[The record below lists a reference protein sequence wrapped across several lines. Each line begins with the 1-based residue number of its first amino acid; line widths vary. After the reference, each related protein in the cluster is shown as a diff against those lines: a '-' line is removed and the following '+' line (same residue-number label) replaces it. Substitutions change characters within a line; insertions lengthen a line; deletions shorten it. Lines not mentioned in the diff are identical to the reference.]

1 VKKLEK
7 KGAKLKI
14 DSYKG
19 PLGTIKGFELTT
31 GKISYGDETEWE
43 PMGPHPAPGLRD
55 LRSWFFKLME
65 RYKPFYM
72 PICDMC
78 CLCTYGKCN
87 LSKGRTGACGINMET
102 QQARIVEIACCIGAA
117 CHSAH
122 GDHLL
127 HWLKEKY
134 GNVPI
139 NYGNDIAVEMPHT
152 RLVLGMKPENLEDL
166 ETAME
171 WVHYTLTQLLAAG
184 HTGQESSYLDFE
196 AKSFLAGL
204 CDSVGMEI
212 SDAVQICAYGMP
224 MGDPNVPIVELGM
237 GTMDTENKAT
247 VLMIGHNVAPG
258 VELVDY
264 IREKGYE
271 DRVEVGA
278 ICCTSHDL
286 TRYYDGAKI
295 IGSYSRQLHYIRS
308 GLADVVM
315 VDEQCVNLRTYEES
329 KAVGAPYIT
338 TNEKIM
344 GGFPDRTDDPMMEI
358 VDDLVSGKMDGVLIL
373 DPIKAGEVAAE
384 TAIKIKPIRKGK
396 SGVPDEIGCQ
406 DMAMRCNGCG
416 NCQRNCP
423 NDLPLVEG
431 INLAKDLDF
440 SVLESIFHDCLG
452 CGRCES
458 DCMKNVSPLTL
469 IQYAGREYIKTEK
482 YNCRAGRGPISDVE
496 IRRVGAPIVLGEI
509 PGIVAIIG
517 CGNYGHEIQ
526 ELYKMAEEF
535 LIRNYI
541 VVVSG
546 CGAMDIGLVK
556 DEEGKTLYD
565 RFPGDFDRGCLV
577 NVGSCVANP
586 HITGA
591 AIKVANIFARRP
603 LRGNF
608 EEIADYILNR
618 VGAVGVA
625 WGAMSQKAA
634 SIASMANGLGVPAVI
649 GPHAAEYRRMYIGQS
664 YNEDTWKV
672 YNARDGT
679 EGHVVGPGP
688 EHLLTTAES
697 IEQAI
702 CLVAKLAL
710 RPADN
715 SKGRMIKLS
724 HWIDLERKY
733 KGVKFPNDLEKFIRL
748 EADIPINMKDEIQE
762 YLEGKGWKPKEI
774 VDPTLLERLC
784 HT

>member
-1 VKKLEK
+1 MSK
-7 KGAKLKI
+7 KGAKIKI

-19 PLGTIKGFELTT
+19 PMGSIKGFELTT
-31 GKISYGDETEWE
+31 GKVSYGDETEWE
-43 PMGPHPAPGLRD
+43 PMGPTPQPHIPTLRP
-55 LRSWFFKLME
+55 WFLKMME
-65 RYKPFYM
+65 RYKPAYH

-102 QQARIVEIACCIGAA
+102 QQARIVEIACAIGAS

-139 NYGNDIAVEMPHT
+139 NFGNNIAVEMPHT
-152 RLVLGMKPENLEDL
+152 RLVVGMKPETLEDL

-171 WVHYTLTQLLAAG
+171 WVHFTITHLLASG
-184 HTGQESSYLDFE
+184 HTGQESSYLDYE

-204 CDSVGMEI
+204 ADSVGMEI
-212 SDAVQICAYGMP
+212 SDAVQIAAYGFP
-224 MGDPNVPIVELGM
+224 MGDPNAPIVELGM

-247 VLMIGHNVAPG
+247 ILMIGHNVAPG

-264 IREKGYE
+264 MREKGYE
-271 DRVEVGA
+271 DKLDVGA
-278 ICCTSHDL
+278 ICCTALDL
-286 TRYYDGAKI
+286 TRYYSGAKI
-295 IGSYSRQLHYIRS
+295 VGSFSRQMFYIRS

-315 VDEQCVNLRTYEES
+315 VDEQCVNIRSYEQA
-329 KAVGAPYIT
+329 KLVGAPFIA
-338 TNEKIM
+338 TNEKNM
-344 GGFPDRTDDPMMEI
+344 GGLPDRTNDPAEEI
-358 VDDLVSGKMDGVLIL
+358 IDDLVSGKMDGVLIL
-373 DPIKAGEVAAE
+373 NPIKAGQVAVE
-384 TAIKIKPIRKGK
+384 TAIKVNPIRKAK
-396 SGVPDEIGCQ
+396 SAIPDEQGCI
-406 DMAMRCNGCG
+406 DMAYKCNGCG

-423 NDLPLVEG
+423 NDLPLIEG
-431 INLAKDLDF
+431 VKRVKEGDF
-440 SVLESIFHDCLG
+440 SVLAEAFDSCLD
-452 CGRCES
+452 CGRCEA
-458 DCMKNVSPLTL
+458 DCMKGVSPLTL
-469 IQYAGREYIKTEK
+469 IMYAGREKIRHETF
-482 YNCRAGRGPISDVE
+482 NCRAGRGPILDTE
-496 IRRVGAPIVLGEI
+496 IRNVGAPIVLGEI

-517 CGNYGHEIQ
+517 CANYGKEIQ

-535 LIRNYI
+535 CIRNYI

-565 RFPGDFDRGCLV
+565 RFPGDFDRGGLV
-577 NVGSCVANP
+577 NVGSCVSNP

-591 AIKVANIFARRP
+591 ACKVANIFARRP

-618 VGAVGVA
+618 VGACGVA

-634 SIASMANGLGVPAVI
+634 SIASMANGVGVPAVV
-649 GPHAAEYRRMYIGQS
+649 GPHALEYRRMYIGRADD
-664 YNEDTWKV
+664 EDSWKV
-672 YNARDGT
+672 WNARDGT
-679 EGHVVGPGP
+679 PDHVVGPGP
-688 EHLLTTAES
+688 EHLLVTAET
-697 IEQAI
+697 IEDAI
-702 CLVAKLAL
+702 CLVAKLCL

-733 KGVKFPNDLEKFIRL
+733 KGVDFPEDLYKFIRVD
-748 EADIPINMKDEIQE
+748 ADIPINLKTEIQD
-762 YLEGKGWKPKEI
+762 YLKEKGWKPKEI
-774 VDPTLLERLC
+774 VDPTLVERLC
-784 HT
+784 HK

>member
-1 VKKLEK
+1 MSK

-31 GKISYGDETEWE
+31 GHVSYGDETEWE
-43 PMGPHPAPGLRD
+43 PMGPTPQPHIPT
-55 LRSWFFKLME
+55 LRSWFFKMME
-65 RYKPFYM
+65 RYKPYYM

-102 QQARIVEIACCIGAA
+102 QQSRIVEIACCIGAA

-139 NYGNDIAVEMPHT
+139 NFGNNIAVEMPHT
-152 RLVLGMKPENLEDL
+152 RLVVGMKPETLEDL
-166 ETAME
+166 ETVME
-171 WVHYTLTQLLAAG
+171 WVHFTITHLLAAG
-184 HTGQESSYLDFE
+184 HTGQESNYLDYE

-204 CDSVGMEI
+204 ADSVGMEI
-212 SDAVQICAYGMP
+212 SDAAQIAAYGFP
-224 MGDPNVPIVELGM
+224 MGDPDVPIVELGM
-237 GTMDTENKAT
+237 GTMDTENKAAI
-247 VLMIGHNVAPG
+247 LMIGHNVAPG

-264 IREKGYE
+264 MRENALEEKV
-271 DRVEVGA
+271 DVGA
-278 ICCTSHDL
+278 ICCTALDL
-286 TRYYDGAKI
+286 TRYYSGAKI
-295 IGSYSRQLHYIRS
+295 VGSMSRQMFYIRS

-315 VDEQCVNLRTYEES
+315 VDEQCVNLRVYEQA
-329 KAVGAPYIT
+329 KLVNAPFIA

-344 GGFPDRTDDPMMEI
+344 GGLPDRTKDPAEEI
-358 VDDLVSGKMDGVLIL
+358 IEDLVSGKMDGVLIL
-373 DPIKAGEVAAE
+373 DPIKAGKVAVE
-384 TAIKIKPIRKGK
+384 TAIKVKPIRKAR
-396 SGVPDEIGCQ
+396 SGIPDEKGCIE
-406 DMAMRCNGCG
+406 MAYRCNGCG

-431 INLAKDLDF
+431 VNRVKEGDF
-440 SVLESIFHDCLG
+440 SVLAEAFDSCLD

-458 DCMKNVSPLTL
+458 DCMKDVSPLTL
-469 IQYAGREYIKTEK
+469 IMYAGKEKIKAEK
-482 YNCRAGRGPISDVE
+482 YNCRAGRGPIMDTE
-496 IRRVGAPIVLGEI
+496 IRNVGAPIVLGEI

-517 CGNYGHEIQ
+517 CANYAKDIQ
-526 ELYKMAEEF
+526 ELYLMAEEF
-535 LIRNYI
+535 CKRNYI

-556 DEEGKTLYD
+556 DEEEKTLYD
-565 RFPGDFDRGCLV
+565 RFPGDFDRGGLV
-577 NVGSCVANP
+577 NVGSCVSNP

-591 AIKVANIFARRP
+591 ACKVANIFARRP

-618 VGAVGVA
+618 VGACGVA

-634 SIASMANGLGVPAVI
+634 SIASMANGVGVPAVV
-649 GPHAAEYRRMYIGQS
+649 GPHAAEYRRMYIGRS
-664 YNEDTWKV
+664 DDEETWKV
-672 YNARDGT
+672 WNARDT
-679 EGHVVGPGP
+679 TSGHLVGPGP
-688 EHLLTTAES
+688 EHLLTTAET

-702 CLVAKLAL
+702 CLVAKLCL

-733 KGVKFPNDLEKFIRL
+733 KGVDFPEDLEKFIRV

-762 YLEGKGWKPKEI
+762 FLKNKGWQPKEI

-784 HT
+784 HK

>member
-1 VKKLEK
+1 MEK
-7 KGAKLKI
+7 RGAKVKI
-14 DSYKG
+14 DEYKG

-43 PMGPHPAPGLRD
+43 PMGPHPMPHIPTLRD
-55 LRSWFFKLME
+55 WFFKLME
-65 RYKPFYM
+65 RYKPTYM

-102 QQARIVEIACCIGAA
+102 QNARIVEIACCIGAA

-134 GNVPI
+134 GNVPL
-139 NYGNDIAVEMPHT
+139 NFGNNIAVEMPLT
-152 RLVLGMKPENLEDL
+152 RLIVGMKPENLEDL

-171 WVHYTLTQLLAAG
+171 WVHYNITQLLAAG
-184 HTGQESSYLDFE
+184 HTGQESSHLDYE
-196 AKSFLAGL
+196 SKSFLAGL
-204 CDSVGMEI
+204 CDAVGMEV
-212 SDAVQICAYGMP
+212 SDAVQIAAYGMP
-224 MGDPNVPIVELGM
+224 IGDPEAPIVELGM
-237 GTMDTENKAT
+237 GTLDPEKAKI
-247 VLMIGHNVAPG
+247 LMIGHNVAPG

-264 IREKGYE
+264 IREK
-271 DRVEVGA
+271 DLDDKVDVGA
-278 ICCTSHDL
+278 ICCTAHDL
-286 TRYYDGAKI
+286 TRYFDGAKI

-315 VDEQCVNLRTYEES
+315 VDEQCVVLQTLEEA
-329 KAVGAPYIT
+329 KKVGAPYIT

-344 GGFPDRTDDPMMEI
+344 GGLPDRTSDPVNEI
-358 VDDLVSGKMDGVLIL
+358 VDDLVSGKLDGVLIL
-373 DPIKAGEVAAE
+373 DPIKAGAVAAE
-384 TAIKIKPIRKGK
+384 TAVKVKPIRKAK
-396 SGVPDEIGCQ
+396 SGIPDEQGCI
-406 DMAMRCNGCG
+406 DMAMNCNGCG

-431 INLAKDLDF
+431 VGLAKDGDF
-440 SVLESIFHDCLG
+440 SLLASIFDECLG
-452 CGRCES
+452 CGRCEK

-469 IQYAGREYIKTEK
+469 IIHASREYIRTEK
-482 YNCRAGRGPISDVE
+482 YNCRSGRGPIQDTE
-496 IRRVGAPIVLGEI
+496 IRNVGAPIVLGEI

-517 CGNYGHEIQ
+517 CSNYAHDIR
-526 ELYKMAEEF
+526 ELYTMAEEF
-535 LIRNYI
+535 LRRNYI

-556 DEEGKTLYD
+556 DEEGKTLYE
-565 RFPGDFDRGCLV
+565 RYPGDFDRGCLV
-577 NVGSCVANP
+577 NVGSCVANAW
-586 HITGA
+586 ITGA
-591 AIKVANIFARRP
+591 ACKVANIFARRP

-625 WGAMSQKAA
+625 WGAYSQKAA

-649 GPHAAEYRRMYIGQS
+649 GPHGAEYRRMYLS
-664 YNEDTWKV
+664 RSDDEEKWKV

-679 EGHVVGPGP
+679 EGHIVGPGP
-688 EHLLTTAES
+688 EHLLTPAES

-733 KGVKFPNDLEKFIRL
+733 KGVQFPNDLEKFVRL

-762 YLEGKGWKPKEI
+762 YLKEKGWEPKEI
-774 VDPTLLERLC
+774 VDPTLLKRLC
-784 HT
+784 RT

>member
-1 VKKLEK
+1 MSKQ
-7 KGAKLKI
+7 GAKIKI
-14 DSYKG
+14 DEYKG
-19 PLGTIKGFELTT
+19 PLGSIKGFELTT

-43 PMGPHPAPGLRD
+43 PMGPHPSPGLRD

-139 NYGNDIAVEMPHT
+139 NFGNNIAVEMPHT

-171 WVHYTLTQLLAAG
+171 YVHYTLTQLLAAG
-184 HTGQESSYLDFE
+184 HTGQESSFLDFE
-196 AKSFLAGL
+196 SKSFLAGL

-212 SDAVQICAYGMP
+212 SDAVQIAAYGMP
-224 MGDPNVPIVELGM
+224 VGDSETPIVELGM
-237 GTMDTENKAT
+237 GTMDHENKAT

-264 IREKGYE
+264 IREKGY
-271 DRVEVGA
+271 DDVVEVGA
-278 ICCTSHDL
+278 ICCTAHDL

-384 TAIKIKPIRKGK
+384 TAIKIKPIRKGR
-396 SGVPDEIGCQ
+396 SGIPDEKGCQ

-423 NDLPLVEG
+423 NDLPLVDG
-431 INLAKDLDF
+431 INLAKDTDF

-452 CGRCES
+452 CGRCEAE
-458 DCMKNVSPLTL
+458 CMKNVSPLTL
-469 IQYAGREYIKTEK
+469 IQYAGREYIKTER
-482 YNCRAGRGPISDVE
+482 YNCRAGRGPIQDTE
-496 IRRVGAPIVLGEI
+496 IRNVGAPIVLGEI

-517 CGNYGHEIQ
+517 CGNYAHEIQ
-526 ELYKMAEEF
+526 ELYKLAEEF

-541 VVVSG
+541 VCVSG
-546 CGAMDIGLVK
+546 CAAMDIGLVK

-634 SIASMANGLGVPAVI
+634 SIASMANGLGVPAVV
-649 GPHAAEYRRMYIGQS
+649 GPHAAEYRRMYIGRS
-664 YNEDTWKV
+664 DDKDTWKL

-679 EGHVVGPGP
+679 EGHIIGPAP

-733 KGVKFPNDLEKFIRL
+733 KGVQFPNDLERYVRL
-748 EADIPINMKDEIQE
+748 DADIPINLKDEVRA
-762 YLEGKGWKPKEI
+762 YLESKNWQPKEI
-774 VDPTLLERLC
+774 IDPTLLKRLC
-784 HT
+784 RET

>member
-1 VKKLEK
+1 MSK
-7 KGAKLKI
+7 KGVKIKI

-19 PLGTIKGFELTT
+19 PMGAIKGFELTT
-31 GKISYGDETEWE
+31 GKVSYGDETEWE
-43 PMGPHPAPGLRD
+43 PMGPTPQPHIPTLRP
-55 LRSWFFKLME
+55 WFFKMME

-87 LSKGRTGACGINMET
+87 LSKGRTGACGINLET
-102 QQARIVEIACCIGAA
+102 ACSKIVEVACCIGAS

-139 NYGNDIAVEMPHT
+139 NFGNNIAVEMPHT
-152 RLVLGMKPENLEDL
+152 RLVVGMKPETLEDL

-171 WVHYTLTQLLAAG
+171 WVHFTITHLLASA
-184 HTGQESSYLDFE
+184 HTGQESSYLDYE

-204 CDSVGMEI
+204 ADSVGMEI
-212 SDAVQICAYGMP
+212 SDAAQIAAYGFP
-224 MGDPNVPIVELGM
+224 MGDPDVPIVELGM

-247 VLMIGHNVAPG
+247 ILMIGHNVAPG

-264 IREKGYE
+264 MREKGY
-271 DRVEVGA
+271 DNKLDVGA
-278 ICCTSHDL
+278 ICCTALDL
-286 TRYYDGAKI
+286 TRYYSGAKI
-295 IGSYSRQLHYIRS
+295 VGSLSRQMFFIRS

-315 VDEQCVNLRTYEES
+315 VDEQCVNLRSYEQA
-329 KAVGAPYIT
+329 KLVNAPFIA

-344 GGFPDRTDDPMMEI
+344 GGLPDRTNDPTEDI
-358 VDDLVSGKMDGVLIL
+358 IDDLVSGKMDGVLIL
-373 DPIKAGEVAAE
+373 DPIKAGQVAVE
-384 TAIKIKPIRKGK
+384 TAIKVKPIRKAK
-396 SGVPDEIGCQ
+396 SGIPDEQGCI
-406 DMAMRCNGCG
+406 DMAYKCNGCG

-423 NDLPLVEG
+423 NDLPIVEG
-431 INLAKDLDF
+431 VNLVKEGDF
-440 SVLESIFHDCLG
+440 SLLTEVFDSCLD
-452 CGRCES
+452 CGRCEA
-458 DCMKNVSPLTL
+458 DCMKEVSPLTL
-469 IQYAGREYIKTEK
+469 IMYAGREKIRNETF
-482 YNCRAGRGPISDVE
+482 NCRVGRGPIMDTE
-496 IRRVGAPIVLGEI
+496 IRNVGAPIVLGEI
-509 PGIVAIIG
+509 PGIIAIIG
-517 CGNYGHEIQ
+517 CANYGKEIQ
-526 ELYKMAEEF
+526 ELYKLAEEF
-535 LIRNYI
+535 CVRNYI

-556 DEEGKTLYD
+556 DKEGKTLYD
-565 RFPGDFDRGCLV
+565 RFTGDFDRGGLV
-577 NVGSCVANP
+577 NVGSCVSNP

-591 AIKVANIFARRP
+591 ACKVANIFARRP

-634 SIASMANGLGVPAVI
+634 SIASMANSVGVPAVC
-649 GPHAAEYRRMYIGQS
+649 GPHSAEYRRMYIGRS
-664 YNEDTWKV
+664 DDEDTWKV
-672 YNARDGT
+672 WNARDGT
-679 EGHVVGPGP
+679 PDHVVGPGP
-688 EHLLTTAES
+688 EHLLTTAET

-702 CLVAKLAL
+702 CLVAKLCI

-724 HWIDLERKY
+724 HWLDLERKY
-733 KGVKFPNDLEKFIRL
+733 KGIDFPNDLEKYIRV
-748 EADIPINMKDEIQE
+748 EADIPINMKTEIQE
-762 YLEGKGWKPKEI
+762 FLKKKGWEPKEI
-774 VDPTLLERLC
+774 IDPTLLERLC
-784 HT
+784 HK

>member
-1 VKKLEK
+1 MEK
-7 KGAKLKI
+7 KGAKIII
-14 DSYKG
+14 DEYKG

-43 PMGPHPAPGLRD
+43 PMGPHPAPHLRD
-55 LRSWFFKLME
+55 LRSWFFKLMD

-139 NYGNDIAVEMPHT
+139 NFGNNIAVEMPHT
-152 RLVLGMKPENLEDL
+152 RLILGMKPENLEDL

-171 WVHYTLTQLLAAG
+171 YVHYTLTQLLAAG
-184 HTGQESSYLDFE
+184 HTGQESSYLDYE

-212 SDAVQICAYGMP
+212 SDAVQIAAYGMP
-224 MGDPNVPIVELGM
+224 IGDPDVPIVELGM
-237 GTMDTENKAT
+237 GTLDTENKAI

-264 IREKGYE
+264 IREKGY
-271 DRVEVGA
+271 DDKVDVGA
-278 ICCTSHDL
+278 ICCTAHDL
-286 TRYYDGAKI
+286 TRYYSGAKI
-295 IGSYSRQLHYIRS
+295 IGSYSRQLHFIRS
-308 GLADVVM
+308 GMADVVM
-315 VDEQCVNLRTYEES
+315 VDEQCVNLRTYEEA

-396 SGVPDEIGCQ
+396 SGVPDEKGCQ

-431 INLAKDLDF
+431 INLAKGADF

-482 YNCRAGRGPISDVE
+482 YNCRAGRGPIQDTE
-496 IRRVGAPIVLGEI
+496 IRNVGAPIVLGEI

-517 CGNYGHEIQ
+517 CGNYAHEIQ

-535 LIRNYI
+535 LVRNYI

-565 RFPGDFDRGCLV
+565 RFPGDFDRGGLV

-649 GPHAAEYRRMYIGQS
+649 GPHAAEYRRMYIGRS
-664 YNEDTWKV
+664 YDEDTWEV
-672 YNARDGT
+672 FNARDGS
-679 EGHVVGPGP
+679 EGHIVGPGP

-697 IEQAI
+697 IDQAI

-733 KGVKFPNDLEKFIRL
+733 KGVELPNDLEKFIRL
-748 EADIPINMKDEIQE
+748 EADIPINMKDEIHE
-762 YLEGKGWKPKEI
+762 YLKEKGWKPKEI
-774 VDPTLLERLC
+774 VDPTLLKRMC
-784 HT
+784 RT

>member
-1 VKKLEK
+1 MEK
-7 KGAKLKI
+7 KGAKIII
-14 DSYKG
+14 DEYKG

-43 PMGPHPAPGLRD
+43 PMGPHPAPHLRD
-55 LRSWFFKLME
+55 LRSWFFKLMD

-139 NYGNDIAVEMPHT
+139 NFGNNIAVEMPHT
-152 RLVLGMKPENLEDL
+152 RLILGMKPENLEDL

-171 WVHYTLTQLLAAG
+171 YVHYTLTQLLAAG
-184 HTGQESSYLDFE
+184 HTGQESSYLDYE

-212 SDAVQICAYGMP
+212 SDAVQIAAYGMP
-224 MGDPNVPIVELGM
+224 IGDPDVPIVELGM
-237 GTMDTENKAT
+237 GTLDTENKAI

-264 IREKGYE
+264 IREKGY
-271 DRVEVGA
+271 DDKVDVGA
-278 ICCTSHDL
+278 ICCTAHDL
-286 TRYYDGAKI
+286 TRYYSGAKI
-295 IGSYSRQLHYIRS
+295 IGSYSRQLHFIRS
-308 GLADVVM
+308 GMADVVM
-315 VDEQCVNLRTYEES
+315 VDEQCVNLRTYEEA

-396 SGVPDEIGCQ
+396 SGVPDEKGCQ

-431 INLAKDLDF
+431 INLAKDADF

-482 YNCRAGRGPISDVE
+482 YNCRAGRGPIQDTE
-496 IRRVGAPIVLGEI
+496 IRNVGAPIVLGEI

-517 CGNYGHEIQ
+517 CGNYAHEIQ

-535 LIRNYI
+535 LVRNYI

-565 RFPGDFDRGCLV
+565 RFPGDFDRGGLV

-649 GPHAAEYRRMYIGQS
+649 GPHAAEYRRMYIGRS
-664 YNEDTWKV
+664 YDEDTWEV
-672 YNARDGT
+672 FNARDGS
-679 EGHVVGPGP
+679 EGHIVGPGP

-697 IEQAI
+697 IDQAI

-733 KGVKFPNDLEKFIRL
+733 KGVELPNDLEKFIRL
-748 EADIPINMKDEIQE
+748 EADIPINMKDEIHE
-762 YLEGKGWKPKEI
+762 YLKEKGWKPKEI
-774 VDPTLLERLC
+774 VDPTLLKRMC
-784 HT
+784 RT

>member
-1 VKKLEK
+1 LEK
-7 KGAKLKI
+7 RGAKVKI
-14 DSYKG
+14 DEYKG

-31 GKISYGDETEWE
+31 GHVSYGDETEWE
-43 PMGPHPAPGLRD
+43 PMGPHPAPHLRD

-102 QQARIVEIACCIGAA
+102 QQSRIVEIACCIGAA

-139 NYGNDIAVEMPHT
+139 NFGNNIAVEMPHT

-166 ETAME
+166 ESAME

-184 HTGQESSYLDFE
+184 HTGQESSYLDYE

-212 SDAVQICAYGMP
+212 SDAVQIAAYGMP
-224 MGDPNVPIVELGM
+224 IGDPDVPIVELGM
-237 GTMDTENKAT
+237 GTLDTENKAI

-264 IREKGYE
+264 LREKGYE
-271 DRVEVGA
+271 DKVDVGA
-278 ICCTSHDL
+278 ICCTAHDL
-286 TRYYDGAKI
+286 TRYYSGAKI
-295 IGSYSRQLHYIRS
+295 IGSYSRQLHFIRS
-308 GLADVVM
+308 GMADVVM
-315 VDEQCVNLRTYEES
+315 VDEQCVNLRTYEEA

-384 TAIKIKPIRKGK
+384 TAIQIKPIRKSK
-396 SGVPDEIGCQ
+396 SGIPDEKGCQ

-423 NDLPLVEG
+423 NDLPLVDG
-431 INLAKDLDF
+431 INLAKDADF

-482 YNCRAGRGPISDVE
+482 YNCRAGRGPIQDTE
-496 IRRVGAPIVLGEI
+496 IRNVGAPIVLGEI

-517 CGNYGHEIQ
+517 CGNYAHEIQ

-535 LIRNYI
+535 LVRNYI

-649 GPHAAEYRRMYIGQS
+649 GPHAAEYRRMYIGRS
-664 YNEDTWKV
+664 YDEDTWEV
-672 YNARDGT
+672 FNARDGS
-679 EGHVVGPGP
+679 EGHIVGPGP

-697 IEQAI
+697 IDQAI

-748 EADIPINMKDEIQE
+748 EADIPINMKDEIHE
-762 YLEGKGWKPKEI
+762 YLKEKGWKPKEI
-774 VDPTLLERLC
+774 VDPTLLKRMC
-784 HT
+784 RT

>member
-1 VKKLEK
+1 MSK
-7 KGAKLKI
+7 KGAKIKI

-19 PLGTIKGFELTT
+19 PLGSIKGFEFTT
-31 GKISYGDETEWE
+31 GKVSYGDETEWE
-43 PMGPHPAPGLRD
+43 EMGPHPMPHIPTLRP
-55 LRSWFFKLME
+55 WFFKLME

-102 QQARIVEIACCIGAA
+102 QQARIVEIACCIGAS

-134 GNVPI
+134 GNVAI
-139 NYGNDIAVEMPHT
+139 NFGNNIAVEMPCT
-152 RLVLGMKPENLEDL
+152 RLIVGMKPENLEDL

-171 WVHYTLTQLLAAG
+171 WVHYTITHLLAAG
-184 HTGQESSYLDFE
+184 HTGQESSYKDFE

-204 CDSVGMEI
+204 ADAVGMEI
-212 SDAVQICAYGMP
+212 ADAAQIAAYGFP
-224 MGDPNVPIVELGM
+224 MGDADVPIVELGM
-237 GTMDTENKAT
+237 GTLDTENKAT
-247 VLMIGHNVAPG
+247 ILMVGHNVAPG
-258 VELVDY
+258 IELVDY
-264 IREKGYE
+264 LREKGLQE
-271 DRVEVGA
+271 KVDVGA
-278 ICCTSHDL
+278 ICCTALDL
-286 TRYYDGAKI
+286 TRYFDGAKVV
-295 IGSYSRQLHYIRS
+295 GSLSRQMHFIRS

-315 VDEQCVNLRTYEES
+315 VDEQCVNLRCYEQ
-329 KAVGAPYIT
+329 AQLVGAPFIA
-338 TNEKIM
+338 TNEKNM
-344 GGFPDRTDDPMMEI
+344 NGLPDRTEDSIDLI
-358 VDDLVSGKMDGVLIL
+358 VDDLVSGKANGVLIL
-373 DPIKAGEVAAE
+373 NPIKAGAVAIE
-384 TAIKIKPIRKGK
+384 TAIKVHPLRKQK
-396 SGVPDEIGCQ
+396 SAVPDEQGCI
-406 DMAMRCNGCG
+406 DMAMNCNGCG

-431 INLAKDLDF
+431 INLVKDGDF
-440 SVLESIFHDCLG
+440 SMLSDAFDSCLD
-452 CGRCES
+452 CGRCEAE
-458 DCMKNVSPLTL
+458 CMKGVSPLTL
-469 IQYAGREYIKTEK
+469 IMYAGREKIRNEK
-482 YNCRAGRGPISDVE
+482 FNLRVGRGPIQDTE
-496 IRRVGAPIVLGEI
+496 IRNVGAPIVLGEI

-517 CGNYGHEIQ
+517 CANYGKDIQ
-526 ELYKMAEEF
+526 ELYLMAEEF
-535 LIRNYI
+535 CHRNYI

-565 RFPGDFDRGCLV
+565 RFPGDFARGGLV
-577 NVGSCVANP
+577 NVGSCVSNP
-586 HITGA
+586 HINGA
-591 AIKVANIFARRP
+591 ACKVANIFARRP

-618 VGAVGVA
+618 VGACGVA

-634 SIASMANGLGVPAVI
+634 SIASSCNSMGIPAII
-649 GPHAAEYRRMYIGQS
+649 GPHGAEYRRMYIGRS
-664 YNEDTWKV
+664 DEEETWKV

-679 EGHVVGPGP
+679 SGHLVGPGP

-702 CLVAKLAL
+702 CLVAKMCL

-715 SKGRMIKLS
+715 TKGRMIKLS

-733 KGVKFPNDLEKFIRL
+733 KGVDFPNDLEKFIRV
-748 EADIPINMKDEIQE
+748 EADIPISMKTEIVE
-762 YLEGKGWKPKEI
+762 YLKKKNWQPKEI
-774 VDPTLLERLC
+774 IDPTLLKRLC
-784 HT
+784 RT

>member
-1 VKKLEK
+1 LTEK
-7 KGAKLKI
+7 GGKI
-14 DSYKG
+14 VIDEYKG
-19 PLGTIKGFELTT
+19 PLGTIKGFEFTM
-31 GKISYGDETEWE
+31 GKIISEGDETEWE
-43 PMGPHPAPGLRD
+43 PMGPTPKPHIATLRP
-55 LRSWFFKLME
+55 WFFELMK
-65 RYKPFYM
+65 RYNPTYM

-139 NYGNDIAVEMPHT
+139 NFGNNIAVEMPHT
-152 RLVLGMKPENLEDL
+152 RLVIGMKPENLEDL

-184 HTGQESSYLDFE
+184 HTGQESSYLDYE
-196 AKSFLAGL
+196 SKSFLAGL
-204 CDSVGMEI
+204 CDSIGMEI

-224 MGDPNVPIVELGM
+224 VGDPEAPIVELGM

-264 IREKGYE
+264 MREKGYE
-271 DRVEVGA
+271 DKIDVGA

-295 IGSYSRQLHYIRS
+295 IGSYSRQFHYIRS

-315 VDEQCVNLRTYEES
+315 VDEQCVNLRSFDEAR
-329 KAVGAPYIT
+329 AVGAPYIT

-344 GGFPDRTDDPMMEI
+344 GGFPDRTADPVNEI
-358 VDDLVSGKMDGVLIL
+358 VDDLVSGKMEGVLIL
-373 DPIKAGEVAAE
+373 DPIKAGQVAAE
-384 TAIKIKPIRKGK
+384 TAIKVKPIRKGK
-396 SGVPDEIGCQ
+396 SGIPDEKGCQ
-406 DMAMRCNGCG
+406 DMAMNCNGCG

-423 NDLPLVEG
+423 NDLPLVNG
-431 INLAKDLDF
+431 IVQAKDADF
-440 SVLESIFHDCLG
+440 SILESIFHDCLS
-452 CGRCES
+452 CGRCEGE
-458 DCMKNVSPLTL
+458 CMKEVSPLTL
-469 IQYAGREYIKTEK
+469 IQYAGREYIKNER
-482 YNCRAGRGPISDVE
+482 YNCRSGRGPIQDTE
-496 IRRVGAPIVLGEI
+496 IRNVGAPIVLGEI

-517 CGNYGHEIQ
+517 CGNYAHEIQ

-541 VVVSG
+541 VCVSG

-556 DEEGKTLYD
+556 DDEGKTLYD
-565 RFPGDFDRGCLV
+565 RFSGDFDRGGLV

-608 EEIADYILNR
+608 EEIADYILHR

-634 SIASMANGLGVPAVI
+634 SIAAMANGLGVPAVV
-649 GPHAAEYRRMYIGQS
+649 GPHAAEYRRMFLGKS
-664 YNEDTWKV
+664 YDEESWKC
-672 YNARDGT
+672 YNARDGS
-679 EGHVVGPGP
+679 EGNLVGPAP

-702 CLVAKLAL
+702 CLVAKLAI

-715 SKGRMIKLS
+715 SKGRSIKLS
-724 HWIDLERKY
+724 HWLDLEKKY
-733 KGVKFPNDLEKFIRL
+733 KGVQFPNDLEKFIRV
-748 EADIPINMKDEIQE
+748 EADIPINLKDDIHAFLKE
-762 YLEGKGWKPKEI
+762 KGWKPKEI
-774 VDPTLLERLC
+774 IDPTLLKRMC
-784 HT
+784 KY

>member
-1 VKKLEK
+1 MSK
-7 KGAKLKI
+7 KGAKIKI

-19 PLGTIKGFELTT
+19 PLGSIKGFEFTT
-31 GKISYGDETEWE
+31 GKVSWGDETEWE
-43 PMGPHPAPGLRD
+43 EMGPHPMPHIPTLRP
-55 LRSWFFKLME
+55 WFFKLME

-102 QQARIVEIACCIGAA
+102 QQARIVEIACCIGAS

-139 NYGNDIAVEMPHT
+139 NFGNNIAVEMPCT
-152 RLVLGMKPENLEDL
+152 RLIVGMKPENLEDL

-171 WVHYTLTQLLAAG
+171 WVHYTITHLLAAG
-184 HTGQESSYLDFE
+184 HTGQESSYKDFE

-204 CDSVGMEI
+204 ADAVGMEI
-212 SDAVQICAYGMP
+212 ADAAQIAAYGFP
-224 MGDPNVPIVELGM
+224 MGDADVPIVELGM
-237 GTMDTENKAT
+237 GTLDTENKAT
-247 VLMIGHNVAPG
+247 ILMVGHNVAPG
-258 VELVDY
+258 IELVDY
-264 IREKGYE
+264 LREKGLQE
-271 DRVEVGA
+271 KVDVGA
-278 ICCTSHDL
+278 ICCTALDL
-286 TRYYDGAKI
+286 TRYFDGAKVV
-295 IGSYSRQLHYIRS
+295 GSLSRQMHFIRS

-315 VDEQCVNLRTYEES
+315 VDEQCVNLRCYEQ
-329 KAVGAPYIT
+329 AQLVGAPFIA
-338 TNEKIM
+338 TNEKNM
-344 GGFPDRTDDPMMEI
+344 NGLPDRTEDSIDLI
-358 VDDLVSGKMDGVLIL
+358 VDDLVSGKANGVLIL
-373 DPIKAGEVAAE
+373 DPVKAGAVAIE
-384 TAIKIKPIRKGK
+384 TAIKVHPLRKQK
-396 SGVPDEIGCQ
+396 SAVPDEQGCI
-406 DMAMRCNGCG
+406 DMAMNCNGCG

-431 INLAKDLDF
+431 INLVKDGDF
-440 SVLESIFHDCLG
+440 SVLSDAFDSCLD
-452 CGRCES
+452 CGRCEAE
-458 DCMKNVSPLTL
+458 CMKGVSPLTL
-469 IQYAGREYIKTEK
+469 IMYAGREKIRNEK
-482 YNCRAGRGPISDVE
+482 FNLRVGRGPIQDTE
-496 IRRVGAPIVLGEI
+496 IRNVGAPVVLGEI

-517 CGNYGHEIQ
+517 CANYGKDIQ
-526 ELYKMAEEF
+526 ELYLMAEEF
-535 LIRNYI
+535 CHRNYI

-565 RFPGDFDRGCLV
+565 KFPGEFNRGGLV
-577 NVGSCVANP
+577 NVGSCVSNP
-586 HITGA
+586 HINGA
-591 AIKVANIFARRP
+591 ACKVANIFARRP

-618 VGAVGVA
+618 VGACGVA

-634 SIASMANGLGVPAVI
+634 SIASSCNSMGIPAVI
-649 GPHAAEYRRMYIGQS
+649 GPHGAEYRRMYIGRS
-664 YNEDTWKV
+664 DEEETWKV

-679 EGHVVGPGP
+679 SGHLVGPGP

-702 CLVAKLAL
+702 CLVAKMCL

-715 SKGRMIKLS
+715 TKGRMIKLS

-733 KGVKFPNDLEKFIRL
+733 KGVDFPNDLEKFVRV
-748 EADIPINMKDEIQE
+748 EADIPISMKTEIVE
-762 YLEGKGWKPKEI
+762 YLKKKNWQPKEI
-774 VDPTLLERLC
+774 IDPTLLKRIC
-784 HT
+784 HA

>member
-1 VKKLEK
+1 MSK

-14 DSYKG
+14 DEYKG
-19 PLGTIKGFELTT
+19 PLGSIKGFELTT
-31 GKISYGDETEWE
+31 GKISWGDETEWE
-43 PMGPHPAPGLRD
+43 PMGPTPKPEIPT

-72 PICDMC
+72 PICDLC

-87 LSKGRTGACGINMET
+87 LSKGRRGACGITSET
-102 QQARIVEIACCIGAA
+102 QQSRIVEIACCIGAA
-117 CHSAH
+117 CHSSH

-139 NYGNDIAVEMPHT
+139 NMGNNIAVEMPMT
-152 RLVLGMKPENLEDL
+152 RLIVGMKPETLEDL
-166 ETAME
+166 ETAMD
-171 WVHYTLTQLLAAG
+171 WVHYTITQLLSAG
-184 HTGQESSYLDFE
+184 HTGQESSHLDFE

-204 CDSVGMEI
+204 CDTVGMEV
-212 SDAVQICAYGMP
+212 SDVAQMVAYGMP
-224 MGDPNVPIVELGM
+224 IGDPDVPIVELGM
-237 GTMDTENKAT
+237 GTMDTDNKAT
-247 VLMIGHNVAPG
+247 ILMIGHNVAPG

-264 IREKGYE
+264 IREQNYDEKI
-271 DRVEVGA
+271 DVGA
-278 ICCTSHDL
+278 NCCTAHDL
-286 TRYYDGAKI
+286 TRYFEGAKV
-295 IGSYSRQLHYIRS
+295 IGSFSRQIPYIRL

-315 VDEQCVNLRTYEES
+315 VDEQCVNLKTFEEA

-338 TNEKIM
+338 TNPKIM
-344 GGFPDRTDDPMMEI
+344 GGLVDRTNDPI
-358 VDDLVSGKMDGVLIL
+358 TQIIDDLVSGREAGVLIL
-373 DPIKAGEVAAE
+373 DPIKAGAVAAE
-384 TAIKIKPIRKGK
+384 TAIKIKPLRKGR
-396 SGVPDEIGCQ
+396 SAVPDDEGCQ
-406 DMAMRCNGCG
+406 SMAMRCNGCG

-431 INLAKDLDF
+431 VNLAKDGNF
-440 SVLESIFHDCLG
+440 SFLGDLFHECLG
-452 CGRCES
+452 CGRCEE

-469 IQYAGREYIKTEK
+469 INHGARDYIKNEK
-482 YNCRAGRGPISDVE
+482 YNCRSGRGPISDTE
-496 IRRVGAPIVLGEI
+496 IRNVGAPIVLGEI
-509 PGIVAIIG
+509 PGIVALIG

-535 LIRNYI
+535 CIRNYI

-546 CGAMDIGLVK
+546 CAAMDIGLIK
-556 DEEGKTLYD
+556 DEEGKTIYD
-565 RFPGDFDRGCLV
+565 RFPGNFDRGCIV
-577 NVGSCVANP
+577 NVGSCVADA
-586 HITGA
+586 HIAGA
-591 AIKVANIFARRP
+591 ACKVANIFARRP
-603 LRGNF
+603 LRGNY

-625 WGAMSQKAA
+625 WGAYSQKAA
-634 SIASMANGLGVPAVI
+634 SIASMANGLGIPAVI
-649 GPHAAEYRRMYIGQS
+649 GPHGAEYRRLYIGRS
-664 YNEDTWKV
+664 DDEDTWKV
-672 YNARDGT
+672 FNARDGT
-679 EGHVVGPGP
+679 ENHLVGPAP

-733 KGVKFPNDLEKFIRL
+733 KGVHFPNDLEKYIRVD
-748 EADIPINMKDEIQE
+748 ADIPINMKDEIVE
-762 YLEGKGWKPKEI
+762 FLKEKGWKPKEI
-774 VDPTLLERLC
+774 IDPTLLKRLV
-784 HT
+784 HK

>member
-1 VKKLEK
+1 MMKKRTNI
-7 KGAKLKI
+7 KL
-14 DSYKG
+14 DEYKG
-19 PLGTIKGFELTT
+19 PLGIIKGFAFTT
-31 GKISYGDETEWE
+31 NKVSYGDEPEWE
-43 PMGPHPAPGLRD
+43 PMGPHPMPHIPTLRN
-55 LRSWFFKLME
+55 WFFKLME
-65 RYKPFYM
+65 RYKPYYM

-139 NYGNDIAVEMPHT
+139 NFGNNIAVEMPHT
-152 RLVLGMKPENLEDL
+152 RLVIGMKPETLEDL

-171 WVHYTLTQLLAAG
+171 WVHFTITHLLAAG
-184 HTGQESSYLDFE
+184 HTGQESNYLDFE

-204 CDSVGMEI
+204 ADSVGMEI
-212 SDAVQICAYGMP
+212 SDAAQIAAYGFP
-224 MGDPNVPIVELGM
+224 MGDPDVPLVELGM
-237 GTMDTENKAT
+237 GTMDPENKAT
-247 VLMIGHNVAPG
+247 ILMIGHNVAPG

-264 IREKGYE
+264 LREQNLEEKI
-271 DRVEVGA
+271 DVGA
-278 ICCTSHDL
+278 ICCTALDL
-286 TRYYDGAKI
+286 TRYYSSAKI
-295 IGSYSRQLHYIRS
+295 VGSLSRQLFYIRS

-315 VDEQCVNLRTYEES
+315 VDEQCVNLRAYEQ
-329 KAVGAPYIT
+329 ARLVNAPFIA

-344 GGFPDRTDDPMMEI
+344 GGLPDRTNDPAEDI
-358 VDDLVSGKMDGVLIL
+358 IDDLVSGRMDGVLIL
-373 DPIKAGEVAAE
+373 DPIKAGKVAVE
-384 TAIKIKPIRKGK
+384 TAIKIKPIRKAK
-396 SGVPDEIGCQ
+396 SGIPDRKGCI
-406 DMAMRCNGCG
+406 DMAMHCNGCG

-423 NDLPLVEG
+423 NNLPIVDGIVKAKEG
-431 INLAKDLDF
+431 DF
-440 SVLESIFHDCLG
+440 SLLATIFDSCLD

-458 DCMKNVSPLTL
+458 DCMKGVSPLTL
-469 IQYAGREYIKTEK
+469 IMYAARDQIRNEK
-482 YNCRAGRGPISDVE
+482 YNCRVGRGPIMDTE
-496 IRRVGAPIVLGEI
+496 IRNVGAPIVLGEI

-517 CGNYGHEIQ
+517 CANYAKDIQ
-526 ELYKMAEEF
+526 ELYLMAEEF
-535 LIRNYI
+535 CMRNYI

-556 DEEGKTLYD
+556 NEEGETLYD
-565 RFPGDFDRGCLV
+565 RFSGDFDRGGLV
-577 NVGSCVANP
+577 NVGSCVSNP

-591 AIKVANIFARRP
+591 ACKVANIFARRP

-634 SIASMANGLGVPAVI
+634 SIASMANSVGVPAVL
-649 GPHAAEYRRMYIGQS
+649 GPHSAEYRRMYIGRS
-664 YNEDTWKV
+664 DDENLWKV

-679 EGHVVGPGP
+679 PDHLVGPGP

-702 CLVAKLAL
+702 CLVAKMCL

-733 KGVKFPNDLEKFIRL
+733 KGISFPNDLEKFIRV
-748 EADIPINMKDEIQE
+748 EADIPINIKDEVVD
-762 YLEGKGWKPKEI
+762 YLKEKNWKPKEI
-774 VDPTLLERLC
+774 IDPTLIKRLC
-784 HT
+784 HQ

>member
-1 VKKLEK
+1 MSK

-14 DSYKG
+14 DEYKG
-19 PLGTIKGFELTT
+19 PLGSIKGFELTT
-31 GKISYGDETEWE
+31 GKISWGDETEWE
-43 PMGPHPAPGLRD
+43 PMGPTPKPEIPT

-72 PICDMC
+72 PICDLC

-87 LSKGRTGACGINMET
+87 LSKGRRGACGITSET
-102 QQARIVEIACCIGAA
+102 QQSRIVEIACCIGAA
-117 CHSAH
+117 CHSSH

-139 NYGNDIAVEMPHT
+139 NMGNNIAVEMPMT
-152 RLVLGMKPENLEDL
+152 RLIVGMKPENLEDL
-166 ETAME
+166 ETAMD
-171 WVHYTLTQLLAAG
+171 WVHYTITQLLSAG
-184 HTGQESSYLDFE
+184 HTGQESSHLDFE

-204 CDSVGMEI
+204 CDTVGMEV
-212 SDAVQICAYGMP
+212 SDVAQMVAYGMP
-224 MGDPNVPIVELGM
+224 IGDPDVPIVELGM
-237 GTMDTENKAT
+237 GTMDTDNKAT
-247 VLMIGHNVAPG
+247 ILMIGHNVAPG

-264 IREKGYE
+264 IREQNYDEKI
-271 DRVEVGA
+271 DVGA
-278 ICCTSHDL
+278 ICCTAHDL
-286 TRYYDGAKI
+286 TRYFEGAKV
-295 IGSYSRQLHYIRS
+295 IGSFSRQIPYIRL

-315 VDEQCVNLRTYEES
+315 VDEQCVNLKTFEEA

-338 TNEKIM
+338 TNPKIM
-344 GGFPDRTDDPMMEI
+344 GGLVDRTNDPI
-358 VDDLVSGKMDGVLIL
+358 TQIIDDLVSGREAGVLIL
-373 DPIKAGEVAAE
+373 DPIKAGAVAAE
-384 TAIKIKPIRKGK
+384 TAIKIKPLRKGR
-396 SGVPDEIGCQ
+396 SAVPDDEGCQ
-406 DMAMRCNGCG
+406 SMAMRCNGCG

-431 INLAKDLDF
+431 VNLAKDGNF
-440 SVLESIFHDCLG
+440 SFLGDLFHECLG
-452 CGRCES
+452 CGRCEE

-469 IQYAGREYIKTEK
+469 INHGARDYIKNEK
-482 YNCRAGRGPISDVE
+482 YNCRSGRGPISDTE
-496 IRRVGAPIVLGEI
+496 IRNVGAPIVLGEI
-509 PGIVAIIG
+509 PGIVALIG

-535 LIRNYI
+535 CIRNYI

-546 CGAMDIGLVK
+546 CAAMDIGLIK
-556 DEEGKTLYD
+556 DEEGKTIYD
-565 RFPGDFDRGCLV
+565 RFPGNFDRGCIV
-577 NVGSCVANP
+577 NVGSCVADA
-586 HITGA
+586 HIAGA
-591 AIKVANIFARRP
+591 ACKVANIFARRP
-603 LRGNF
+603 LRGNY

-625 WGAMSQKAA
+625 WGAYSQKAA
-634 SIASMANGLGVPAVI
+634 SIASMANGLGIPAVI
-649 GPHAAEYRRMYIGQS
+649 GPHGAEYRRLYIGRS
-664 YNEDTWKV
+664 DDEDTWKV
-672 YNARDGT
+672 FNARDGT
-679 EGHVVGPGP
+679 ENHLVGPAP

-733 KGVKFPNDLEKFIRL
+733 KGVHFPNDLEKYIRVD
-748 EADIPINMKDEIQE
+748 ADIPINMKDEIVE
-762 YLEGKGWKPKEI
+762 FLKEKGWKPKEI
-774 VDPTLLERLC
+774 IDPTLLKRLV
-784 HT
+784 HK

>member
-1 VKKLEK
+1 MEK
-7 KGAKLKI
+7 RGAKIKI
-14 DSYKG
+14 DEYKG

-31 GKISYGDETEWE
+31 GKVSYGDETEWE
-43 PMGPHPAPGLRD
+43 PMGPHPMPHIPT
-55 LRSWFFKLME
+55 LRSWFFKLMK

-87 LSKGRTGACGINMET
+87 LSKGRTGACGIDLPT

-127 HWLKEKY
+127 HWLKQKY
-134 GNVPI
+134 GNVPLSF
-139 NYGNDIAVEMPHT
+139 GNNIAVEMPLT
-152 RLVLGMKPENLEDL
+152 RLIVGMKPENLEDL

-171 WVHYTLTQLLAAG
+171 WVHYSITQLLAAG
-184 HTGQESSYLDFE
+184 HTGQESSYLDYE
-196 AKSFLAGL
+196 AKSYLAGL
-204 CDSVGMEI
+204 CDAVGMEV
-212 SDAVQICAYGMP
+212 SDAAQIVAYGMP
-224 MGDPNVPIVELGM
+224 VGDPEAPIVELGM
-237 GTMDTENKAT
+237 GTLDTEKAT
-247 VLMIGHNVAPG
+247 ILMIGHNVAPG

-264 IREKGYE
+264 VREKGL
-271 DRVEVGA
+271 DDKVDIGA
-278 ICCTSHDL
+278 ICCTAHDL
-286 TRYYDGAKI
+286 TRYFDGAKI
-295 IGSYSRQLHYIRS
+295 IGSYSRQLHSIRS

-315 VDEQCVNLRTYEES
+315 VDEQCVVLQTYEEA
-329 KAVGAPYIT
+329 KKVGAPYIT

-344 GGFPDRTDDPMMEI
+344 GGFPDRTEDPVNEI
-358 VDDLVSGKMDGVLIL
+358 VDDLVTGKLDGVLIL
-373 DPIKAGEVAAE
+373 DPIKAGAVAAE
-384 TAIKIKPIRKGK
+384 TAVKIKPIRNAK
-396 SGVPDEIGCQ
+396 SGVPNEQGCR
-406 DMAMRCNGCG
+406 DMAMNCNGCG

-431 INLAKDLDF
+431 VKLAKDGDF
-440 SVLESIFHDCLG
+440 SVLGSVFDDCLG
-452 CGRCES
+452 CGRCET
-458 DCMKNVSPLTL
+458 DCMKDVSPLTL
-469 IQYAGREYIKTEK
+469 IMYASRDYIRTEK
-482 YNCRAGRGPISDVE
+482 YNCRAGRGPIQDTE
-496 IRRVGAPIVLGEI
+496 IRNVGAPIVLGEI

-517 CGNYGHEIQ
+517 CSNYAHDIR
-526 ELYKMAEEF
+526 ELYTMAEEF

-541 VVVSG
+541 VCVSG
-546 CGAMDIGLVK
+546 CAAMDIGLIK

-565 RFPGDFDRGCLV
+565 RYPGDFDRGCLV
-577 NVGSCVANP
+577 NVGSCVANAW
-586 HITGA
+586 ITGA
-591 AIKVANIFARRP
+591 ATKVANIFARRP

-625 WGAMSQKAA
+625 WGAYSQKAA
-634 SIASMANGLGVPAVI
+634 SIASMANGLGIPAVV
-649 GPHAAEYRRMYIGQS
+649 GPHAAEYRRMYIGRS
-664 YNEDTWKV
+664 DDVDTWKV
-672 YNARDGT
+672 FNARDGT
-679 EGHVVGPGP
+679 EGHIVGPGP

-733 KGVKFPNDLEKFIRL
+733 KGVKFPNDLEKFVRL
-748 EADIPINMKDEIQE
+748 EADIPINMKDEIQA
-762 YLEGKGWKPKEI
+762 YLKEKGWEPKEI
-774 VDPTLLERLC
+774 VDPTLLKRMC
-784 HT
+784 RT

>member
-1 VKKLEK
+1 MSK
-7 KGAKLKI
+7 KGARIKI
-14 DSYKG
+14 DEYKG
-19 PLGTIKGFELTT
+19 PFGSIKGFELTT
-31 GKISYGDETEWE
+31 GKISWGDETEWE
-43 PMGPHPAPGLRD
+43 PMGPTPKPRIPTLRD
-55 LRSWFFKLME
+55 WFFKLMD
-65 RYKPFYM
+65 RYPPYYM

-139 NYGNDIAVEMPHT
+139 NFGNNIAVEMPHT

-171 WVHYTLTQLLAAG
+171 YVHYTLTQLLAAA
-184 HTGQESSYLDFE
+184 HTGQESSNLDYE

-212 SDAVQICAYGMP
+212 SDAIQIAAYGMP
-224 MGDPNVPIVELGM
+224 VGDPEAPIVELGM
-237 GTMDTENKAT
+237 GTIDTE
-247 VLMIGHNVAPG
+247 
-258 VELVDY
+258 
-264 IREKGYE
+264 
-271 DRVEVGA
+271 
-278 ICCTSHDL
+278 
-286 TRYYDGAKI
+286 TRYYSGAKI
-295 IGSYSRQLHYIRS
+295 IGSYSRQLHFIRS

-344 GGFPDRTDDPMMEI
+344 GGFPDRTNDPMMEI

-384 TAIKIKPIRKGK
+384 TAIKIKPLRKGK
-396 SGVPDEIGCQ
+396 SGVPDESGCQ

-431 INLAKDLDF
+431 VNLAKDADF

-482 YNCRAGRGPISDVE
+482 YNCRSGRGPIQDTE
-496 IRRVGAPIVLGEI
+496 IRNVGAPIVLGEI

-517 CGNYGHEIQ
+517 CGNYAHEIQ
-526 ELYKMAEEF
+526 ELYTMAEEF
-535 LIRNYI
+535 CIRNYI

-556 DEEGKTLYD
+556 DEDGNTLYD

-591 AIKVANIFARRP
+591 AMKVANIFARRP

-608 EEIADYILNR
+608 EEIADYILHR

-634 SIASMANGLGVPAVI
+634 SIASMANGLGIPAVV
-649 GPHAAEYRRMYIGQS
+649 GPHAAEYRRAYIGRS
-664 YNEDTWKV
+664 DNEDSWKV

-679 EGHVVGPGP
+679 ADHIVGPGP

-702 CLVAKLAL
+702 CLVAKLCL

-724 HWIDLERKY
+724 HWMDLERKY
-733 KGVKFPNDLEKFIRL
+733 KGVDFPNDLEKFIRV
-748 EADIPINMKDEIQE
+748 EADIPINMKDEIVAFLKE
-762 YLEGKGWKPKEI
+762 KGWKPKEI
-774 VDPTLLERLC
+774 IDPTLLKRMC